1 MDFLKGL
8 SDDQFALLGCA
19 VALVST
25 GSLMTLSYFIGPG
38 RALAAARA
46 LRAADASAA
55 GAEAAHGSAESSRRR
70 SAA

>member
-1 MDFLKGL
+1 MDFVRSL

-19 VALVST
+19 VALVCT
-25 GSLMTLSYFIGPG
+25 GSLMTLTYYLGPG

-46 LRAADASAA
+46 RRAAESAAALAADAN
-55 GAEAAHGSAESSRRR
+55 GSVEPARQR